1 MKVFVPDSEGMLSR
15 RAFLHCS
22 IVGPVSGSLMG
33 SHFFASSQKDNTGRG
48 DETLTK
54 GRPTN
59 VDSLATAIVMKKD
72 NLFFVAR
79 PDGNIP
85 LTGNHGMGLYYHD
98 CRYLNGYEL
107 TLAGQAAAPLSAS
120 AGQGAVGI
128 FTLTNPPLQMPDN
141 TMIDKEEFGVT
152 WHRRL
157 DSEALAL
164 LDELK
169 VENFT
174 LNTFQFSI
182 ALTFRSAFEDLY
194 AVRGLT
200 RQEYGQLGTPRWED
214 EKLLLWYEGK
224 DGINRKLI
232 IHATPAPD
240 ERHDTTMTF
249 HVTLSPR
256 QHRIFKISL
265 VIEESKNTSG
275 VRHRSH
281 LSAVQRQALDQ
292 EENQKWT
299 AALTQ
304 VTANGSALD
313 QLLDRSFR
321 ALRVLRT
328 SLGADKYFAAGVP
341 WFVTL
346 FGRDSLVTAS
356 QIMAYH
362 SGIAEQTLRL
372 LAQYQ
377 GRHEDDERDEE
388 PGKILHELRVGELA
402 NLKVI
407 PQTPFYG
414 TVDATPL
421 FLMLVVKHAV
431 WTGSLDLFR
440 DLRPH
445 IDLALQWLD
454 KYGNRHAT
462 GYVSYESRTH
472 KHRTHKGMVN
482 KGWKDSGDGIVNEDG
497 SLAQP
502 PVALVEVQ
510 GYVYAARVGMANL
523 FERIGDH
530 AKAKQLRQE
539 AERLRERFNR
549 DFWMESKG
557 CYALALQKDGRPA
570 LVVSSNPGHAL
581 WTGIADH
588 DKAQR
593 TIDRLMAKD
602 MFSGWGVRTLSEK
615 ERAYNPIGYH
625 LGTVWPHDNSI
636 LAAGFRRYRRD
647 QEALRIFHG
656 LFDAAFHFHG
666 HLLPEVF
673 CGFSRQ
679 DYEIPVSYPVACHPQ
694 AWAAGTLPFLLT
706 TLLGLEP
713 DGFSKRLRIIR
724 PLLPQ
729 GLDRL
734 DMRGL
739 QVNRASVD
747 LVFERSKTGVHVAVT
762 RLDGELEVEV
772 TEAA

>member
-1 MKVFVPDSEGMLSR
+1 
-15 RAFLHCS
+15 
-22 IVGPVSGSLMG
+22 
-33 SHFFASSQKDNTGRG
+33 
-48 DETLTK
+48 
-54 GRPTN
+54 
-59 VDSLATAIVMKKD
+59 LAKD

-79 PDGNIP
+79 PDGNVP
-85 LTGNHGMGLYYHD
+85 MTGNHGMELYYHD

-107 TLAGQAAAPLSAS
+107 AMDGQALAPLSAS
-120 AGQGAVGI
+120 AAQGSVGI
-128 FTLTNPPLQMPDN
+128 FTLTNPPLQLRDN
-141 TMIDKEEFGVT
+141 TTLDEEELGVT

-157 DSEALAL
+157 DSGKIAL

-169 VENFT
+169 IENFT
-174 LNTFQFSI
+174 LRSVQFSMS
-182 ALTFRSAFEDLY
+182 LTFRLAFEDLF
-194 AVRGLT
+194 AVRGLVK
-200 RQEYGQLGTPRWED
+200 QQYGEVQQPRWQD
-214 EKLLLWYEGK
+214 EKLIFSYEGK
-224 DGINRKLI
+224 DGITRNLI
-232 IHATPAPD
+232 IRTTPSSD
-240 ERHDTTMTF
+240 ERHETTITF
-249 HVTLSPR
+249 HVNLPSR
-256 QHRIFKISL
+256 QHRVLNISL
-265 VIEESKNTSG
+265 VIEESKVVKSG
-275 VRHRSH
+275 VRHSSHRSNF
-281 LSAVQRQALDQ
+281 QQ
-292 EENQKWT
+292 EASDHEDNLMWM
-299 AALTQ
+299 AGIAQ
-304 VTANGSALD
+304 VSANGSALD

-321 ALRVLRT
+321 SLRVLRT

-356 QIMAYH
+356 QMMAYH

-377 GRHEDDERDEE
+377 GSHADDERDEQ

-421 FLMLVVKHAV
+421 FLMLVAKHVA
-431 WTGSLDLFR
+431 WTGSLELFH

-454 KYGNRHAT
+454 KYGDRHAT
-462 GYVSYESRTH
+462 GYLSYESETH
-472 KHRTHKGMVN
+472 TNRSHKGIVN
-482 KGWKDSGDGIVNEDG
+482 KGWKDSGNGIVNEDG

-502 PVALVEVQ
+502 PIALVEVQ
-510 GYVYAARVGMANL
+510 GYVYAARLGMADIL
-523 FERIGDH
+523 ERVGEH
-530 AKAKQLRQE
+530 AKAKRLQQQ
-539 AERLRERFNR
+539 AQRLRERFNR

-570 LVVSSNPGHAL
+570 SVVSSNPGHAL
-581 WTGIADH
+581 WTGIADN

-593 TIDRLMAKD
+593 TIDRLMADD

-636 LAAGFRRYRRD
+636 LAAGFRRYGRD
-647 QEALRIFHG
+647 QEALRIFQG

-666 HLLPEVF
+666 HQLPEVF

-679 DYEIPVSYPVACHPQ
+679 EYEIPVSYPVACHPQ

-713 DGFSKRLRIIR
+713 DAFRKRVRIVR
-724 PLLPQ
+724 PLLPK

-734 DMRGL
+734 NIKGL

-747 LVFERSKTGVHVAVT
+747 LSFERAKTGVHVGVT
-762 RLDGELEVEV
+762 HLNGELEVEV
-772 TEAA
+772 TQAP

>member
-1 MKVFVPDSEGMLSR
+1 MLSR
-15 RAFLHCS
+15 RSFLHWS
-22 IVGPVSGSLMG
+22 IVGSCFGSLMG
-33 SHFFASSQKDNTGRG
+33 LYRSSASQKDDRGRR

-54 GRPTN
+54 GRPTD
-59 VDSLATAIVMKKD
+59 VDSLANAIVMKKD

-79 PDGNIP
+79 PDGNVP
-85 LTGNHGMGLYYHD
+85 MTGNHGLGLYYHD

-107 TLAGQAAAPLSAS
+107 TLGGQAAAPLSAS
-120 AGQGAVGI
+120 AAQGAVGI
-128 FTLTNPPLQMPDN
+128 FTLTNPRLELPDH
-141 TMIDKEEFGVT
+141 TTIAEEEIGVT

-157 DSEALAL
+157 DSEQVALV
-164 LDELK
+164 DDLK

-174 LNTFQFSI
+174 LNTFQFSLS
-182 ALTFRSAFEDLY
+182 LTFRSAFEDLY

-200 RQEYGQLGTPRWED
+200 KQEIGQLGQPRWLD
-214 EKLLLWYEGK
+214 EKLLFSYEGK
-224 DGINRKLI
+224 DGINRNLMI
-232 IHATPAPD
+232 QATPGPD
-240 ERHDTTMTF
+240 ERHEASITF
-249 HVTLSPR
+249 HVNLPPR
-256 QHRIFKISL
+256 QHRIFTLSL
-265 VIEESKNTSG
+265 VIEESKRNSSQ
-275 VRHRSH
+275 HHASEH
-281 LSAVQRQALDQ
+281 EEDKKWLAAV
-292 EENQKWT
+292 
-299 AALTQ
+299 TQ

-321 ALRVLRT
+321 SLRVLRT
-328 SLGADKYFAAGVP
+328 SLGADRYFAAGVP

-356 QIMAYH
+356 QILAYH
-362 SGIAEQTLRL
+362 SGIAEKTLRL

-377 GRHEDDERDEE
+377 GRQEDDERDEQ
-388 PGKILHELRVGELA
+388 PGKILHELRIGELA

-421 FLMLVVKHAV
+421 FLMLVAKHAA
-431 WTGSLDLFR
+431 WTGSLELFR

-445 IDLALQWLD
+445 IELALQWLER
-454 KYGNRHAT
+454 YGDRHAT

-472 KHRTHKGMVN
+472 KHRSHKGMVN

-502 PVALVEVQ
+502 PIALVEVQ
-510 GYVYAARVGMANL
+510 GYVYAAKLGMADL
-523 FERIGDH
+523 FARLGEH
-530 AKAKQLRQE
+530 AKAKRLKEE
-539 AERLRERFNR
+539 AQRLRARFNR
-549 DFWMESKG
+549 DFWMESEG
-557 CYALALQKDGRPA
+557 CFVLALQKDGRPA
-570 LVVSSNPGHAL
+570 SVVSSNPGHAL
-581 WTGIADH
+581 WTGIADD

-615 ERAYNPIGYH
+615 ARAYNPIGYH

-636 LAAGFRRYRRD
+636 LAAGFRRYGRD

-673 CGFSRQ
+673 CGFGRQ
-679 DYEIPVSYPVACHPQ
+679 DYEIPVNYPVACHPQ
-694 AWAAGTLPFLLT
+694 AWAAGSLPFLLT

-713 DGFSKRLRIIR
+713 DGFGKRLQIVR

-734 DMRGL
+734 EIKGL
-739 QVNRASVD
+739 KVNRASVD
-747 LVFERSKTGVHVAVT
+747 LAFEREKTGVHVGVT
-762 RLDGELEVEV
+762 RLEGDLEVEV
-772 TEAA
+772 T

>member
-1 MKVFVPDSEGMLSR
+1 
-15 RAFLHCS
+15 
-22 IVGPVSGSLMG
+22 MG
-33 SHFFASSQKDNTGRG
+33 LYRSSASQKDDRGRR

-54 GRPTN
+54 GRPTD
-59 VDSLATAIVMKKD
+59 VDSLANAIVMKKD

-79 PDGNIP
+79 PDGNVP
-85 LTGNHGMGLYYHD
+85 MTGNHGLGLYYHD

-107 TLAGQAAAPLSAS
+107 TLGGQAAAPLSAS
-120 AGQGAVGI
+120 AAQGAVGI
-128 FTLTNPPLQMPDN
+128 FTLTNPRLELPDH
-141 TMIDKEEFGVT
+141 TTIAEEEIGVT

-157 DSEALAL
+157 DSEQVALV
-164 LDELK
+164 DDLK

-174 LNTFQFSI
+174 LNTFQFSLS
-182 ALTFRSAFEDLY
+182 LTFRSAFEDLY

-200 RQEYGQLGTPRWED
+200 KQEIGQLGQPRWLD
-214 EKLLLWYEGK
+214 EKLLFSYEGK
-224 DGINRKLI
+224 DGINRNLMI
-232 IHATPAPD
+232 QATPGPD
-240 ERHDTTMTF
+240 ERHETSITF
-249 HVTLSPR
+249 HVNLPPR
-256 QHRIFKISL
+256 QHRIFTLSL
-265 VIEESKNTSG
+265 VIEESKRNSSQ
-275 VRHRSH
+275 HHASEH
-281 LSAVQRQALDQ
+281 EEDKKWLAAV
-292 EENQKWT
+292 
-299 AALTQ
+299 TQ

-321 ALRVLRT
+321 SLRVLRT
-328 SLGADKYFAAGVP
+328 SLGADRYFAAGVP

-356 QIMAYH
+356 QILAYH
-362 SGIAEQTLRL
+362 SGIAEKTLRL

-377 GRHEDDERDEE
+377 GRQEDDERDEQ
-388 PGKILHELRVGELA
+388 PGKILHELRIGELA

-421 FLMLVVKHAV
+421 FLMLVAKHAA
-431 WTGSLDLFR
+431 WTGSLELFR

-445 IDLALQWLD
+445 IELALQWLER
-454 KYGNRHAT
+454 YGDRHAT

-472 KHRTHKGMVN
+472 KHRSHKGMVN

-502 PVALVEVQ
+502 PIALVEVQ
-510 GYVYAARVGMANL
+510 GYVYAAKLGMADL
-523 FERIGDH
+523 FARLGEH
-530 AKAKQLRQE
+530 AKAKRLKEE
-539 AERLRERFNR
+539 AQRLRARFNR
-549 DFWMESKG
+549 DFWMESEG
-557 CYALALQKDGRPA
+557 CFVLALQKDGRPA
-570 LVVSSNPGHAL
+570 SVVSSNPGHAL
-581 WTGIADH
+581 WTGIADD

-615 ERAYNPIGYH
+615 ARAYNPIGYH

-636 LAAGFRRYRRD
+636 LAAGFRRYGRD

-673 CGFSRQ
+673 CGFGRQ
-679 DYEIPVSYPVACHPQ
+679 DYEIPVNYPVACHPQ
-694 AWAAGTLPFLLT
+694 AWAAGSLPFLLT

-713 DGFSKRLRIIR
+713 DGFGKRLQIVR

-734 DMRGL
+734 EIKGL
-739 QVNRASVD
+739 KVNRASVD
-747 LVFERSKTGVHVAVT
+747 LAFEREKTGVHVGVT
-762 RLDGELEVEV
+762 RLEGDLEVEV
-772 TEAA
+772 T

>member
-1 MKVFVPDSEGMLSR
+1 
-15 RAFLHCS
+15 
-22 IVGPVSGSLMG
+22 MG
-33 SHFFASSQKDNTGRG
+33 LYRSSASQKDDRGRR

-54 GRPTN
+54 GRPTD
-59 VDSLATAIVMKKD
+59 VDSLANAIVMKKD

-79 PDGNIP
+79 PDGNVP
-85 LTGNHGMGLYYHD
+85 MTGNHGLGLYYHD

-107 TLAGQAAAPLSAS
+107 TLGGQAAAPLSAS
-120 AGQGAVGI
+120 AAQGAVGI
-128 FTLTNPPLQMPDN
+128 FTLTNPRLELPDH
-141 TMIDKEEFGVT
+141 TTIAEEEIGVT

-157 DSEALAL
+157 DSEQVALV
-164 LDELK
+164 DDLK

-174 LNTFQFSI
+174 LNTFQFSLS
-182 ALTFRSAFEDLY
+182 LTFRSAFEDLY

-200 RQEYGQLGTPRWED
+200 KQEIGQLGQPRWLD
-214 EKLLLWYEGK
+214 EKLLFSYEGK
-224 DGINRKLI
+224 DGINRNLMI
-232 IHATPAPD
+232 QATPGPD
-240 ERHDTTMTF
+240 ERHEASITF
-249 HVTLSPR
+249 HVNLPPR
-256 QHRIFKISL
+256 QHRIFTLSL
-265 VIEESKNTSG
+265 VIEESKRNSSQ
-275 VRHRSH
+275 HHASEH
-281 LSAVQRQALDQ
+281 EEDKKWLAAV
-292 EENQKWT
+292 
-299 AALTQ
+299 TQ

-321 ALRVLRT
+321 SLRVLRT
-328 SLGADKYFAAGVP
+328 SLGADRYFAAGVP

-356 QIMAYH
+356 QILAYH
-362 SGIAEQTLRL
+362 SGIAEKTLRL

-377 GRHEDDERDEE
+377 GRQEDDERDEQ
-388 PGKILHELRVGELA
+388 PGKILHELRIGELA

-421 FLMLVVKHAV
+421 FLMLVAKHAA
-431 WTGSLDLFR
+431 WTGSLELFR

-445 IDLALQWLD
+445 IELALQWLER
-454 KYGNRHAT
+454 YGDRHAT

-472 KHRTHKGMVN
+472 KHRSHKGMVN

-502 PVALVEVQ
+502 PIALVEVQ
-510 GYVYAARVGMANL
+510 GYVYAAKLGMADL
-523 FERIGDH
+523 FARLGEH
-530 AKAKQLRQE
+530 AKAKRLKEE
-539 AERLRERFNR
+539 AQRLRARFNR
-549 DFWMESKG
+549 DFWMESEG
-557 CYALALQKDGRPA
+557 CFVLALQKDGRPA
-570 LVVSSNPGHAL
+570 SVVSSNPGHAL
-581 WTGIADH
+581 WTGIADD

-615 ERAYNPIGYH
+615 ARAYNPIGYH

-636 LAAGFRRYRRD
+636 LAAGFRRYGRD

-673 CGFSRQ
+673 CGFGRQ
-679 DYEIPVSYPVACHPQ
+679 DYEIPVNYPVACHPQ
-694 AWAAGTLPFLLT
+694 AWAAGSLPFLLT

-713 DGFSKRLRIIR
+713 DGFGKRLQIVR

-734 DMRGL
+734 EIKGL
-739 QVNRASVD
+739 KVNRASVD
-747 LVFERSKTGVHVAVT
+747 LAFEREKTGVHVGVT
-762 RLDGELEVEV
+762 RLEGDLEVEV
-772 TEAA
+772 T

>member
-1 MKVFVPDSEGMLSR
+1 MLSR
-15 RAFLHCS
+15 RSFLHWS
-22 IVGPVSGSLMG
+22 LFWPFSGPLIGPEFLL
-33 SHFFASSQKDNTGRG
+33 ASQEDREAGRR

-54 GRPTN
+54 GRPTD
-59 VDSLATAIVMKKD
+59 VESLATAIVMKKD

-79 PDGNIP
+79 PDGNVP
-85 LTGNHGMGLYYHD
+85 MTGNHGMGLYYHD

-107 TLAGQAAAPLSAS
+107 TLAGEAPAPLSAS
-120 AGQGAVGI
+120 ATQGSVGI
-128 FTLTNPPLQMPDN
+128 FTLTNPPLQFPDK
-141 TMIDKEEFGVT
+141 TTLDEEELGVT

-157 DSEALAL
+157 DSGRIAL

-169 VENFT
+169 IENFT
-174 LNTFQFSI
+174 LQSVQFSMS
-182 ALTFRSAFEDLY
+182 LTFRSAFEDLFT
-194 AVRGLT
+194 VRGLVK
-200 RQEYGQLGTPRWED
+200 QQYGQVRQPRWQD
-214 EKLLLWYEGK
+214 EKLIFSYEGK
-224 DGINRKLI
+224 DGITRKLI
-232 IHATPAPD
+232 VHTTPFPD
-240 ERHDTTMTF
+240 ERHETTITF
-249 HVTLSPR
+249 HVNLPPR
-256 QHRIFKISL
+256 QHRIFTLSL
-265 VIEESKNTSG
+265 VIEESKVVTSG
-275 VRHRSH
+275 VRHHSH
-281 LSAVQRQALDQ
+281 LSGFQHQVSDH
-292 EENQKWT
+292 EEDTRWMSGI
-299 AALTQ
+299 TQ
-304 VTANGSALD
+304 VSGNGSALD

-321 ALRVLRT
+321 SLRVLRT

-362 SGIAEQTLRL
+362 SGVAEKTLRL

-377 GRHEDDERDEE
+377 GSREDDERDEQ

-421 FLMLVVKHAV
+421 FLMLVAKHAV
-431 WTGSLDLFR
+431 WTGSLELFR
-440 DLRPH
+440 ELRPH

-454 KYGNRHAT
+454 KYGERQAT
-462 GYVSYESRTH
+462 GYVSYESRTN

-482 KGWKDSGDGIVNEDG
+482 KGWKDSGNGIVNEDG

-502 PVALVEVQ
+502 PIALVEVQ
-510 GYVYAARVGMANL
+510 GYAYAAKLGMANL
-523 FERIGDH
+523 FERTGEH
-530 AKAKQLRQE
+530 AKAKRLQQQ
-539 AERLRERFNR
+539 AQRLRERFNR

-557 CYALALQKDGRPA
+557 CYALALQKDGRLA
-570 LVVSSNPGHAL
+570 SVVSSNPGHAL
-581 WTGIADH
+581 WTGIADN

-593 TIDRLMAKD
+593 TIDRLMADD

-636 LAAGFRRYRRD
+636 LAAGFRRYGRD
-647 QEALRIFHG
+647 QEALRIFQG

-679 DYEIPVSYPVACHPQ
+679 EYEIPVSYPVACHPQ
-694 AWAAGTLPFLLT
+694 AWAAGTLPFLLA

-713 DGFSKRLRIIR
+713 DAFSKRLRIVR

-734 DMRGL
+734 DIKGL

-747 LVFERSKTGVHVAVT
+747 LAFERAKTGVHVGVT
-762 RLDGELEVEV
+762 NLDGELEVEV
-772 TEAA
+772 TQAA